1 MNHLQVASGG
11 AGLVL
16 EVAEVHVGPPVTPA
30 HLLLAAGGA
39 VRAVRLVAGEGAD
52 PGPLALDRVGVHI
65 IVVGVVANTVMDFLS
80 TIIKYLLHLETSNL
94 DDAPGGAHLV
104 PQLALVS
111 EGHVGRPGPHS
122 AHRGEDLGAGFL
134 SVTVSF

>member
-11 AGLVL
+11 AGLVV

-30 HLLLAAGGA
+30 HLLL
-39 VRAVRLVAGEGAD
+39 AVRLVAGEGAD

-80 TIIKYLLHLETSNL
+80 TIIKYLHHLETSNL